1 MNPILKANGIVILE
15 NQVSTCDKNIH
26 EAYGQITDLHD
37 LNNFLVRKIVTT
49 LLYTLCI
56 DERKKELC

>member
-15 NQVSTCDKNIH
+15 SQISTCNKIF
-26 EAYGQITDLHD
+26 IKLTVDLQNLH
-37 LNNFLVRKIVTT
+37 NFLVRKIVTT
-49 LLYTLCI
+49 LLDTLCI